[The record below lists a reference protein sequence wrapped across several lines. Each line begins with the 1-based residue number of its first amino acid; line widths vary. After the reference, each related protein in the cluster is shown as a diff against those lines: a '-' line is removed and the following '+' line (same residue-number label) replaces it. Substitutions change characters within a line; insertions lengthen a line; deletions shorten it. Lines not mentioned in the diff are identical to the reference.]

1 MITLTL
7 TPEQASYLE
16 AGLEKACDNEG
27 DGEYVEQYC
36 DILEMLREEME
47 NA

>member
-7 TPEQASYLE
+7 TEEQASYLE

-27 DGEYVEQYC
+27 DGEYLDQYVTV
-36 DILEMLREEME
+36 LEMLREEMQ